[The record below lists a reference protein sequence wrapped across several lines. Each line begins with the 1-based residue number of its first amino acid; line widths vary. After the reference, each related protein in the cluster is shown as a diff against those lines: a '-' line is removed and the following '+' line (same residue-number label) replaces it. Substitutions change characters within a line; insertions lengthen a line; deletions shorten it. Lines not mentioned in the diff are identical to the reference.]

1 MKFFNLNFMH
11 SKPISTCI
19 VFLFLFTTSSIAQ
32 DYKHQLG
39 VRLGSYDQAVSTGF
53 TYRYHFNNN
62 KAVEGIF
69 NLNKPVSVGVLY
81 ELFKPTSLTPGLTWF
96 YGAGGFAGF
105 SGVDNLGVMGI
116 VGFDYQFTGDLPV
129 NLSIDWKPEL
139 TIISDVGFRAS
150 TVGVSIRFSIK

>member
-1 MKFFNLNFMH
+1 MRTKSIYVTVAL
-11 SKPISTCI
+11 
-19 VFLFLFTTSSIAQ
+19 VFITAASSFAQ

-39 VRLGSYDQAVSTGF
+39 VRLGSIDQVVSTGF
-53 TYRYHFNNN
+53 TYRYHFKEN
-62 KAVEGIF
+62 KAIEGIF

-81 ELFKPTSLTPGLTWF
+81 EVFKPTSITPGLQWF

-105 SGVDNLGVMGI
+105 SGKDNLGMMGI
-116 VGFDYQFTGDLPV
+116 AGLDYQFAGELPI

-139 TIISDVGFRAS
+139 TILSNVAFRAS

>member
-1 MKFFNLNFMH
+1 MKAFNLNFMRNK
-11 SKPISTCI
+11 SISTFALFI
-19 VFLFLFTTSSIAQ
+19 FLFTKSSIAQ

-39 VRLGSYDQAVSTGF
+39 VRLGSIDQVVSTGF
-53 TYRYHFNNN
+53 SYRYHFNEN

-81 ELFKPTSLTPGLTWF
+81 EVFKPTSITPGLSWF

-105 SGVDNLGVMGI
+105 NGADNLGAMGI
-116 VGFDYQFTGDLPV
+116 VGFDYQFAGDLPV

-139 TIISDVGFRAS
+139 TVISDVRFRAS